1 MLQIPECA
9 KTSKCHHIID
19 QVQGYI
25 TPTDIQTKTYLLSPG
40 DTGEDAAA
48 EEDLRLDITC
58 WTGREGGDDFSATRC
73 GNKGSPL
80 STGDFNVL

>member
-40 DTGEDAAA
+40 DTGEDVAAD
-48 EEDLRLDITC
+48 EDLRVDITC
-58 WTGREGGDDFSATRC
+58 
-73 GNKGSPL
+73 
-80 STGDFNVL
+80 